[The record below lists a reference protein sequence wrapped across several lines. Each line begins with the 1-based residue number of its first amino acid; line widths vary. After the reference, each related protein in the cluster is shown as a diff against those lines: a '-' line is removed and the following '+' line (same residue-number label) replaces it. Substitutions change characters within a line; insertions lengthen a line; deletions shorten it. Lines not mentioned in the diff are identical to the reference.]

1 MSLIVADMSMSVDG
15 FIAGLD
21 DAVGPLFEWYA
32 NGEVGFRFP
41 GDGRQALVTEASAGH
56 LAEMVARLGALICG
70 RRLYDRTG
78 GWGGSH
84 PAGVPVFVV
93 THEAPETAPQGA
105 TPLHFVTDGVP
116 SAVAQATTVAG
127 ERMVVVASPTI
138 AQQCLDAGLLDAIQV
153 SLVPVLLG
161 AGIPFFQ
168 NLQRSP
174 VMLEDPEVIEGR
186 RVTHLRYRV
195 RR

>member
-1 MSLIVADMSMSVDG
+1 MGMVIADMSMSVDG
-15 FIAGLD
+15 FVAGPD

-70 RRLYDRTG
+70 RRLYDHTG

-93 THEAPETAPQGA
+93 THEAPESAPQGA

-116 SAVAQATTVAG
+116 SAVAQATAVAG

-138 AQQCLDAGLLDAIQV
+138 AQQCLDAGLLDVIHV
-153 SLVPVLLG
+153 NLVPVLLG
-161 AGIPFFQ
+161 AGIPFFH